1 MEFLPFQGA
10 RDNQACPVRNQGE
23 GMDGTGGRVVPPAAE
38 MFCRLACEFLDV
50 GKIFITGWLC
60 MKNPNFSSGPCSKRP
75 AWNIDALKN
84 AAVGRSHRSAL
95 GKERI
100 VKAMNDTRK
109 VLNVPA
115 DYLVGILPAS
125 DTGAF
130 ECAMWSLLGPKP
142 VTVLVWESFSDGWA
156 TDVAKQ
162 LKLNPAIIKADYGT
176 IPDLTKVDWKGDV
189 VFVANGTTSGVKVP
203 DYNWIPADREGLS
216 LCDAT
221 SAAFAMEID
230 WSKIDVLT
238 FSWQKCLGGE
248 AAHGMMILSPRAV
261 SRLESYDPAWPMPK
275 IFRLKKGGKINK
287 AIFEGDVINTPSML
301 CVEDYLDALEWA
313 GTLGLEGLIKKSRAN
328 LKVVEDWVAK
338 NDWIEFLAADPRV
351 RSNTS
356 VCLSVTHP
364 KVNALAAEEKSK
376 FLKSVASDLS
386 KKNIAHDINSY
397 KDAPA
402 GYRFWCGPTVD
413 DSDLKAALAELEK
426 VFGEKVKGL

>member
-1 MEFLPFQGA
+1 MQ
-10 RDNQACPVRNQGE
+10 
-23 GMDGTGGRVVPPAAE
+23 
-38 MFCRLACEFLDV
+38 
-50 GKIFITGWLC
+50 
-60 MKNPNFSSGPCSKRP
+60 NPNFSSGPCSKRP
-75 AWNIDALKN
+75 AWNIDALKS
-84 AAVGRSHRSAL
+84 APVGRSHRSAL

-100 VKAMNDTRK
+100 VKAINDTRK
-109 VLNVPA
+109 ILNIPA

-130 ECAMWSLLGPKP
+130 ECAMWSLLGPQP

-162 LKLNPAIIKADYGT
+162 LKLNPTILKADYGKL
-176 IPDLTKVDWKGDV
+176 PDLGKVDWSNDV

-203 DYNWIPADREGLS
+203 DYSWIPANREGLS

-248 AAHGMMILSPRAV
+248 AAHGMMVLSPKAV
-261 SRLESYDPAWPMPK
+261 ARLESYDPPWPMPK
-275 IFRLKKGGKINK
+275 IFRLKKSGKINK
-287 AIFEGDVINTPSML
+287 SIFDGDVINTPSMI
-301 CVEDYLDALEWA
+301 CVEDYLDALNWA
-313 GTLGLEGLIKKSRAN
+313 GKIGLAGLIKKSRAN

-338 NDWIEFLAADPRV
+338 TDWIEFLADDPKV

-356 VCLSVTHP
+356 VCLSVTNP
-364 KVNALAAEEKSK
+364 KVNALSADEKGK
-376 FLKSVASDLS
+376 FLKSISSELS

-397 KDAPA
+397 KEAPA
-402 GYRFWCGPTVD
+402 GYRFWCGPTIEE
-413 DSDLKAALAELEK
+413 SDIKTALAALEK
-426 VFGEKVKGL
+426 VFNEKIKSL

>member
-1 MEFLPFQGA
+1 MQ
-10 RDNQACPVRNQGE
+10 
-23 GMDGTGGRVVPPAAE
+23 
-38 MFCRLACEFLDV
+38 
-50 GKIFITGWLC
+50 
-60 MKNPNFSSGPCSKRP
+60 NPNFSSGPCSKRP
-75 AWNIDALKN
+75 SWSIDALKN
-84 AAVGRSHRSAL
+84 TPVGRSHRSAL

-100 VKAMNDTRK
+100 VKAINDTRK
-109 VLNVPA
+109 ILNIPA
-115 DYLVGILPAS
+115 DYLVGIMPAS

-162 LKLNPAIIKADYGT
+162 LKLNPKIIKADYGKL
-176 IPDLTKVDWKGDV
+176 PDLKSVDWTNDV

-203 DYNWIPADREGLS
+203 DYNWIPANREGLS

-221 SAAFAMEID
+221 SAAFAMDID

-261 SRLESYDPAWPMPK
+261 ARLESYDPPWPMPK
-275 IFRLKKGGKINK
+275 IFRLKKSGKINK
-287 AIFEGDVINTPSML
+287 AIFDGDVINTPSMI
-301 CVEDYLDALEWA
+301 CVEDYLDALDWA
-313 GTLGLEGLIKKSRAN
+313 GKIGLSGLIKKSEAN
-328 LKVVEDWVAK
+328 LQAVADWVGK
-338 NDWIEFLAADPRV
+338 TDWIAFLADDPKV

-356 VCLSVTHP
+356 VCLSVIHP
-364 KVNALAAEEKSK
+364 KIKAMDADAKGK
-376 FLKSVASDLS
+376 FLKSITSDLS

-402 GYRFWCGPTVD
+402 GYRFWCGPTIEEA
-413 DSDLKAALAELEK
+413 DLKVALAELEK
-426 VFGEKVKGL
+426 VFNEKIQGI